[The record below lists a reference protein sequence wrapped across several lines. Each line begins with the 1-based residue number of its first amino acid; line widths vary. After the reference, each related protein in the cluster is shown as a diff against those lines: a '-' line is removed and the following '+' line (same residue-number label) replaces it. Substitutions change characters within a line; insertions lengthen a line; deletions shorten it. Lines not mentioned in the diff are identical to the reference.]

1 MENDKIHLGKS
12 RTAAVEEKI
21 IVPTISSGIDKSILT
36 YFQPKGA
43 IAEQYRALRTN
54 LKRINK
60 DNPVKTI
67 VLTSSVHN
75 EGKSTTSVNLAVAM
89 SYEKDRK
96 VLLIDGDL
104 RKSKTHLLLGMIN
117 TKGLSELL
125 NSKATVEEVIRYT
138 PIPGLDIITSG
149 AVPSDPSE
157 LLESRKMKDLLSA
170 MKLQYDFI
178 IIDTPP
184 IIPLTD
190 AAALG
195 INVDGVV
202 MVVQTNRTKKEV
214 VTQAENLL
222 QQAGCNLLGFILT
235 NVEYY
240 IPSYYYKY
248 V

>member
-1 MENDKIHLGKS
+1 MEKDNIHLGKS
-12 RTAAVEEKI
+12 RTATVEEKV
-21 IVPTISSGIDKSILT
+21 IVPSIASGIDKSILT
-36 YFQPKGA
+36 YYQPKGA
-43 IAEQYRALRTN
+43 IAEQYRTLRTN

-60 DNPVKTI
+60 ENPVKTV

-75 EGKSTTSVNLAVAM
+75 EGKSTTSVNLAIAM
-89 SYEKDRK
+89 SYEKDRR

-104 RKSKTHLLLGMIN
+104 RKSKVHLLLGMKN

-125 NSKATVEEVIRYT
+125 NSKATAEEVIRT
-138 PIPGLDIITSG
+138 TQMPDLDIITSG
-149 AVPSDPSE
+149 GVPANPSE
-157 LLESRKMKDLLSA
+157 LLESRKMKDLLA
-170 MKLQYDFI
+170 EMKLRYDFI

-195 INVDGVV
+195 VNVDGVV

-214 VTQAENLL
+214 VTQAEHLL